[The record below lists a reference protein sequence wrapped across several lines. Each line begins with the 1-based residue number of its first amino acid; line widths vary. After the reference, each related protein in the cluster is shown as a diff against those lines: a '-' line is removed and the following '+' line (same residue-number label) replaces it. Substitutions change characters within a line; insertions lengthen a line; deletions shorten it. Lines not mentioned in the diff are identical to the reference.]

1 MTEAETPANRPVGTV
16 LPAPEHSELPG
27 EILQVF
33 VEVDRKCGV
42 FIFPQ
47 LRQLGAE
54 QAVADLLAAAE
65 VLAQSVGGGQPEA
78 VVEGYRELLNRAQAA
93 LREARTM
100 EVHQEAQHRDQRQSG
115 ARLAAAL
122 LGAKSRLPA
131 PRMARLQH
139 SLSEMAEEEGGGDP
153 VAAVESAVAEWERL
167 SQVRQS
173 REAER
178 LADRAHRVVEP
189 RQQQTARSRRALRD
203 QAKVVELARAFVLG
217 EPEPAPADEGEGQDQ

>member
-1 MTEAETPANRPVGTV
+1 MTEAETPANRPASTV

-47 LRQLGAE
+47 LRQLGAG
-54 QAVADLLAAAE
+54 QAVDDLLAAAE
-65 VLAQSVGGGQPEA
+65 VLAQSAGGGPAEEVAQ
-78 VVEGYRELLNRAQAA
+78 GYRELLNRAQAA

-100 EVHQEAQHRDQRQSG
+100 EVHQEAQHRDQRQG
-115 ARLAAAL
+115 EARLAAAL
-122 LGAKSRLPA
+122 LGARSRLPA
-131 PRMARLQH
+131 PRMARLQQ
-139 SLSEMAEEEGGGDP
+139 SLSEMAEAEGGDP
-153 VAAVESAVAEWERL
+153 VAAVEAAVAEWERL

-189 RQQQTARSRRALRD
+189 RQQQTARSRKALRD

-217 EPEPAPADEGEGQDQ
+217 EPESARANEGEAQDQ

>member
-1 MTEAETPANRPVGTV
+1 MTEAETPANRPASTV

-47 LRQLGAE
+47 LRQLGAG
-54 QAVADLLAAAE
+54 QAVDDLLAAAE
-65 VLAQSVGGGQPEA
+65 VLAQSAGGGPAEE
-78 VVEGYRELLNRAQAA
+78 VGLGYRELLNRAQSA

-100 EVHQEAQHRDQRQSG
+100 EVHQEAQHRDQRQG
-115 ARLAAAL
+115 EARLAAAL
-122 LGAKSRLPA
+122 LGARSRLPV
-131 PRMARLQH
+131 PRMARLQQ
-139 SLSEMAEEEGGGDP
+139 SLSEMAEAEGGDP
-153 VAAVESAVAEWERL
+153 VAAVEAAVAEWERL

-189 RQQQTARSRRALRD
+189 RQQQTARSRKALRD

-217 EPEPAPADEGEGQDQ
+217 EPESARANEGEAQDQ

>member
-1 MTEAETPANRPVGTV
+1 MTEAETPANRPASTV
-16 LPAPEHSELPG
+16 LSAPEHSELPG
-27 EILQVF
+27 EVLQVF

-47 LRQLGAE
+47 LRQLGAG
-54 QAVADLLAAAE
+54 QAVDDLLAAAE
-65 VLAQSVGGGQPEA
+65 VLAQSASGGPAEEVAQ
-78 VVEGYRELLNRAQAA
+78 GYRELLNRAQAA

-100 EVHQEAQHRDQRQSG
+100 EVHQEAQHRDQRQG
-115 ARLAAAL
+115 EARLAAAL
-122 LGAKSRLPA
+122 LGARSRLPA
-131 PRMARLQH
+131 PRMARLQQ
-139 SLSEMAEEEGGGDP
+139 SLSEMAEAEGGDP
-153 VAAVESAVAEWERL
+153 VAAVEAAVAEWERL

-189 RQQQTARSRRALRD
+189 RQQQTARSRKALRD

-217 EPEPAPADEGEGQDQ
+217 EPESARTDEGEVQDQ